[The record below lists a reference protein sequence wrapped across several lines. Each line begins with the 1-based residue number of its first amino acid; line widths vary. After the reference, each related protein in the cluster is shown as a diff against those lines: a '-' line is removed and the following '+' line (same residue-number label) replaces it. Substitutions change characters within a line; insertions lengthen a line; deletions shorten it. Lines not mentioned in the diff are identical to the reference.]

1 MISTHAAPNVII
13 PSNALPQVQQHRSR
27 WVGVSQSLKI
37 RHDFLRQNGRAV
49 TFSLSERLGVV
60 WFIAMHPTD
69 NRWIVLV
76 LKPAGLAA
84 DDGKTRVTQL
94 RELIGSRPAIKPYVE
109 IDPHS
114 LEARR
119 IRRIL
124 EP

>member
-1 MISTHAAPNVII
+1 
-13 PSNALPQVQQHRSR
+13 
-27 WVGVSQSLKI
+27 
-37 RHDFLRQNGRAV
+37 
-49 TFSLSERLGVV
+49 
-60 WFIAMHPTD
+60 MHPTD

-94 RELIGSRPAIKPYVE
+94 RELIGSRPAIKPHVE
-109 IDPHS
+109 IDPRG

-124 EP
+124 EPDRDGKVVLVGGRSVFPPCVGRDIGTGFGCVKRKTANRKRDRE